1 MQIWKLALRAGA
13 MILMVVMYGCHDS
26 DSSPPAASESPPP
39 AATELVWDEGNWD
52 EVDWN

>member
-13 MILMVVMYGCHDS
+13 LILMFMLYGCDSS
-26 DSSPPAASESPPP
+26 DSPPPAAP

-52 EVDWN
+52 EVNWD

>member
-26 DSSPPAASESPPP
+26 DSPPPAPAAP